1 MTSPVPSPAHP
12 SEKPET
18 HPPAP
23 PLDPDRM
30 VEADLGD
37 EADIVSGSAETP
49 PELLPPHQNP

>member
-1 MTSPVPSPAHP
+1 MTHPAPSPADTP
-12 SEKPET
+12 EKPET

-30 VEADLGD
+30 EEANLGD

-49 PELLPPHQNP
+49 EELLPPPC